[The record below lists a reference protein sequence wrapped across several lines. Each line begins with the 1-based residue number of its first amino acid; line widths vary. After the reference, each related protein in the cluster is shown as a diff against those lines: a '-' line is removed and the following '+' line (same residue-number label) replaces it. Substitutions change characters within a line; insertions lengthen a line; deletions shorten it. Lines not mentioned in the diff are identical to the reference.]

1 MQKEKDWILTQK
13 TSCIPSLFFTR
24 EKSQSQGTLD
34 FDFLSS
40 YLFDYLSSF
49 TSSNSASTTL
59 SFFAPAFPCAPSA
72 CCAPAAA

>member
-1 MQKEKDWILTQK
+1 MQKEKHWTLTQK
-13 TSCIPSLFFTR
+13 TSCAPGLFSTR

-40 YLFDYLSSF
+40 YLFYYLSSF

-59 SFFAPAFPCAPSA
+59 SFFAPALPCAPSA
-72 CCAPAAA
+72 CCDPAAA